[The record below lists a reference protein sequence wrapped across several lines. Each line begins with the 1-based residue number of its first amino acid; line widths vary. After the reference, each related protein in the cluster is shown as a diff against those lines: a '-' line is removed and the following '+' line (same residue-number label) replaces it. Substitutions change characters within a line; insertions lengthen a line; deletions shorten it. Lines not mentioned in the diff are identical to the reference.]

1 MRLIDFE
8 QVSTS
13 RPLSIRT
20 FNLPYGMLAG
30 RTRSGLYGGIIFR
43 TLRASSSLLIATI
56 VNEWSRL
63 VKSCNE
69 C

>member
-1 MRLIDFE
+1 MTLIDRE
-8 QVSTS
+8 QVSMS
-13 RPLSIRT
+13 RLSSIRT
-20 FNLPYGMLAG
+20 SNLPYGMLVG
-30 RTRSGLYGGIIFR
+30 RTRSDLCGGTIFK
-43 TLRASSSLLIATI
+43 TPKASFSLLIAMI

>member
-1 MRLIDFE
+1 MTLTDRE
-8 QVSTS
+8 QVSMS
-13 RPLSIRT
+13 RLSSIRT
-20 FNLPYGMLAG
+20 FNSPYGMLVG
-30 RTRSGLYGGIIFR
+30 RTRSDLCGGIISR
-43 TLRASSSLLIATI
+43 TPKASFSLLIVTI